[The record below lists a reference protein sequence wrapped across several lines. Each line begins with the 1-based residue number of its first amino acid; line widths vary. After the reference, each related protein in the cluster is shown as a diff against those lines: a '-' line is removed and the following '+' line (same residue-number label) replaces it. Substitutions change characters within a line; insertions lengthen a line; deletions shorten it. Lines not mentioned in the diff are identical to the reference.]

1 MQKLHYI
8 GWLCVLL
15 GCQNQ
20 STSQNQGSVSS
31 SDLLSSSSL
40 SAQSMAQ
47 SSSSVGQLQF
57 AGAPWVVASYAVWKE
72 NVLPLDQ
79 VPWEYLTHIRFAFA
93 VPSADGS
100 LDLDRDLLGRMAQMA
115 HGRGKEALLVLGGGG
130 GSGALGD
137 LTQDPAALALLVKQ
151 TLELVDLYQLDGV
164 VVDWELWPTGHAVDP
179 DLEEGLVKL
188 MQALYVPLNQ
198 RRVHLGMDVY
208 ASDWYGVHT
217 RADNFAYCDYLN
229 IMTLDDAGSWS
240 SKPSHHSS
248 LALMK
253 SAVSYWKRRMGA
265 KALPLT
271 ITLPHYGYEFDRGF
285 STGQGNKVRFK
296 SYRDLLGQF
305 PDAAVSDSLSNDSVL
320 VFHQSM
326 TSLAAKT
333 AWVKE
338 QKLLGVVNWE
348 QSFDSPDSTLSLLR
362 HTWRTLVR

>member
-8 GWLCVLL
+8 GLFCALL

-31 SDLLSSSSL
+31 SDRLLSSSS
-40 SAQSMAQ
+40 STQSMAQ
-47 SSSSVGQLQF
+47 SSSSVSAVQRGV
-57 AGAPWVVASYAVWKE
+57 APWMVVSYAVWKE
-72 NVLPLDQ
+72 SILPLEQ
-79 VPWEYLTHIRFAFA
+79 VPWDYLTHIRFAFA

-100 LDLDRDLLGRMAQMA
+100 LDLDRELLGRMAQMA
-115 HGRGKEALLVLGGGG
+115 HARGKEALLVLGGGS
-130 GSGALGD
+130 GSGAFGELSQDSVALG
-137 LTQDPAALALLVKQ
+137 LLVKQ

-164 VVDWELWPTGHAVDP
+164 VVDWELWPTGHAADP
-179 DLEEGLVKL
+179 ELEEGLVKL
-188 MQALYVPLNQ
+188 MQALYAPLQ
-198 RRVHLGMDVY
+198 KRGVHVGMDVY

-240 SKPSHHSS
+240 SKPSQHSS

-265 KALPLT
+265 QALPLT

-285 STGQGNKVRFK
+285 STGQGAKVRFK
-296 SYRDLLGQF
+296 SYRDLLEQF
-305 PDAAVSDSLSNDSVL
+305 PDAASSDSLSNDSVV
-320 VFHQSM
+320 VFHQS
-326 TSLAAKT
+326 LAGVSAKT
-333 AWVKE
+333 AWIKE

-348 QSFDSPDSTLSLLR
+348 QSFDSPDSTRSLLR
-362 HTWRTLVR
+362 ETWRTLK